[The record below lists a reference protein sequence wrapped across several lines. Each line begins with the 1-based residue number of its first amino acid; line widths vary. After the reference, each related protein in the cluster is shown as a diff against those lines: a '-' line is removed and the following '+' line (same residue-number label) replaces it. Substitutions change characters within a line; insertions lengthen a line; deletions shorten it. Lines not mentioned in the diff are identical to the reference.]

1 MYLLTVKKCHGD
13 SIKNK
18 STRAKKTRE
27 GAPAP
32 ARLGF
37 NSRTDQIVIKCR
49 KQIKF
54 GLYEVYTNVTQDI
67 FLLAEVQHVMY
78 RY

>member
-1 MYLLTVKKCHGD
+1 MYLLIVKKCHCD

-18 STRAKKTRE
+18 KTRE
-27 GAPAP
+27 GAPAPAP

-37 NSRTDQIVIKCR
+37 NSRTDQTVIKWR

-54 GLYEVYTNVTQDI
+54 GLYEVYTNVTLDI
-67 FLLAEVQHVMY
+67 FLLAEVQHIMY
-78 RY
+78 QY

>member
-1 MYLLTVKKCHGD
+1 MYLLIVKKCHGD

-27 GAPAP
+27 GAPA
-32 ARLGF
+32 RLGF
-37 NSRTDQIVIKCR
+37 NSRTDQIVIKWR

-54 GLYEVYTNVTQDI
+54 GLYEVYTNVNLDI